1 MRAGFIKPSPAEIN
15 EMWARRKGGE
25 TTKCIAEGLGRR
37 PDTVYGWLKERG
49 GVAPQPRRRS
59 EKHLTSEERE
69 EISRGVAAGLSQR
82 AIAAILGRCPSTVS
96 RELGRNGSRATY
108 RASLADES
116 ASERAKRP
124 KACDLSRK
132 PKLASKVAAKLRLD
146 WSPRQ
151 IAAWLKVE
159 FPDDSGMNISAE
171 TIYKSLYI
179 QARGVLKKELV
190 SHLRK
195 RRGMRG
201 SKVTPADAPRW
212 NAIPDLVHISER
224 PAEAE
229 DRAVPGHWE
238 GDLIAGAN
246 NTHIATL
253 VERASRYVILVK
265 VAGKDTHSVIS
276 SLTEQVQR
284 LPENWMKTL
293 TWDQGREMAGH
304 RAFTCATDV
313 QVYFC
318 DPSSPWQRG
327 SNENTNGLLRQY
339 FPKGTHIGVHTQ
351 AHLDYVAALLN
362 GRPRMTL
369 GWKCPGQVLLEM
381 LR

>member
-1 MRAGFIKPSPAEIN
+1 LA
-15 EMWARRKGGE
+15 
-25 TTKCIAEGLGRR
+25 
-37 PDTVYGWLKERG
+37 
-49 GVAPQPRRRS
+49 
-59 EKHLTSEERE
+59 ERE
-69 EISRGVAAGLSQR
+69 EISRGLAAGLSLR
-82 AIAAILGRCPSTVS
+82 SVAARLGRSPSTVS
-96 RELGRNGSRATY
+96 REVNRHGTSQDYRATVADQ
-108 RASLADES
+108 RAM
-116 ASERAKRP
+116 ERSKRP
-124 KACDLSRK
+124 KDCALSRK
-132 PKLASKVAAKLRLD
+132 PELADKVASKLRLD

-151 IAAWLKVE
+151 ISRWLKVE
-159 FPDDSGMNISAE
+159 FADDASMNVSAE

-195 RRGMRG
+195 RRPMRS
-201 SKVTPADAPRW
+201 SKASAVDTERW

-224 PAEAE
+224 PAEAQ

-276 SLTEQVQR
+276 ALTEQVQR
-284 LPENWMKTL
+284 LPDNWMKTL

-313 QVYFC
+313 KVYFC
-318 DPSSPWQRG
+318 DPKSPWQRG

-339 FPKGTHIGVHTQ
+339 FPKGTHLGVHTQ

-369 GWKCPGQVLLEM
+369 GWKCPGQVLTEM

>member
-1 MRAGFIKPSPAEIN
+1 MRSGFIQPSRDELN
-15 EMWARRKGGE
+15 EMWARRKRGE
-25 TTKCIAEGLGRR
+25 TTSKIAEALGRK
-37 PDTVYGWLKERG
+37 PETVYGWLRARG
-49 GVAPQPRRRS
+49 GVAPEPRKRS
-59 EKHLTSEERE
+59 PKHLSLAERE
-69 EISRGVAAGLSQR
+69 EISRGLAAGLSLRAVAAKLQRSPSTISREVQRNGADTGYR
-82 AIAAILGRCPSTVS
+82 AIWADGRA
-96 RELGRNGSRATY
+96 L
-108 RASLADES
+108 
-116 ASERAKRP
+116 ERAKRP
-124 KACDLSRK
+124 KPCALSAR
-132 PKLASKVAAKLRLD
+132 PKLANQVARKLRLD

-151 IAAWLKVE
+151 IASWLKME
-159 FPDDSGMNISAE
+159 FPDDSKMNISAE

-190 SHLRK
+190 GHLRK
-195 RRGMRG
+195 RRPVRG
-201 SKVTPADAPRW
+201 AKASAPDAERW

-224 PAEAE
+224 PAEAD

-238 GDLIAGAN
+238 GDLLAGAN

-276 SLTEQVQR
+276 ALTQQVQR
-284 LPENWMKTL
+284 LPVSWMKTL

-313 QVYFC
+313 KVYFC

-339 FPKGTHIGVHTQ
+339 FPKGTHLGVHSQ

-369 GWKCPGQVLLEM
+369 GWKCPGQVLTEM

>member
-1 MRAGFIKPSPAEIN
+1 MRSDFVRPSPAEIN
-15 EMWARRKGGE
+15 EMWARRKRGD
-25 TTKCIAEGLGRR
+25 TTKSIAQSLGRR
-37 PDTVYGWLKERG
+37 PETVYNWLRARG
-49 GVAPQPRRRS
+49 GVAPEPRRRA
-59 EKHLTSEERE
+59 ENQLTLVERE
-69 EISRGVAAGLSQR
+69 EISRGIAAGLSQR
-82 AIAAILGRCPSTVS
+82 SIAANLRRSPSTVS
-96 RELGRNGSRATY
+96 REVERNGCAASYRAT
-108 RASLADES
+108 AADER
-116 ASERAKRP
+116 AADKAKRP
-124 KACDLSRK
+124 KPCDLSRK
-132 PKLASKVAAKLRLD
+132 PELASKVAAKLRLD

-151 IAAWLKVE
+151 IAAWLKVK
-159 FPDDSGMNISAE
+159 FPDDSRMNISAE

-195 RRGMRG
+195 RRPIRG
-201 SKVTPADAPRW
+201 AKSSSVDAVRW

-238 GDLIAGAN
+238 GDLIAGSH

-276 SLTEQVQR
+276 ALTEQVQR
-284 LPENWMKTL
+284 LPEAWMKTL

-313 QVYFC
+313 KVYFC

-369 GWKCPGQVLLEM
+369 GWKCPGEVLSEM

>member
-1 MRAGFIKPSPAEIN
+1 MRSGFIRPGLAEIN
-15 EMWARRKGGE
+15 EMWARRRAGE
-25 TTKCIAEGLGRR
+25 TVKCIAEGLGRR
-37 PDTVYGWLKERG
+37 PDTVYGWLKAQG

-59 EKHLTSEERE
+59 ERHLTLQERE
-69 EISRGVAAGLSQR
+69 EISRGVAAGLSLR
-82 AIAAILGRCPSTVS
+82 AIATSLKRSPSTVS
-96 RELGRNGSRATY
+96 RELSRNGSLANYRAT
-108 RASLADES
+108 SADEG

-124 KACDLSRK
+124 KACHLSHR
-132 PKLASKVAAKLRLD
+132 PKLTGKIAAKLKLD

-151 IAAWLKVE
+151 IAAWLKLK
-159 FPDDSGMNISAE
+159 FPDDSRMNVSAE

-179 QARGVLKKELV
+179 QARGVLKKELI

-195 RRGMRG
+195 RKPIRG
-201 SKVTPADAPRW
+201 SKATASDAPRW
-212 NAIPDLVHISER
+212 NAIPDLLHISQR
-224 PAEAE
+224 PAEAD

-238 GDLIAGAN
+238 GDLIAGAA
-246 NTHIATL
+246 NTYIATL

-265 VAGKDTHSVIS
+265 VAGKDTQSVIS
-276 SLTEQVQR
+276 ALTQQVQR
-284 LPENWMKTL
+284 LPDNWMKTL

-313 QVYFC
+313 DVYFC

-369 GWKCPGQVLLEM
+369 GWKCPGEVLLEM

>member
-1 MRAGFIKPSPAEIN
+1 
-15 EMWARRKGGE
+15 MWARRKRGE
-25 TTKCIAEGLGRR
+25 TTKSIAQGLGRR
-37 PDTVYGWLKERG
+37 PETVYNWLKTRG
-49 GVAPQPRRRS
+49 GVAPEPRKRS
-59 EKHLTSEERE
+59 ENHLTLVERE
-69 EISRGVAAGLSQR
+69 EISRGIAAGLSQR
-82 AIAAILGRCPSTVS
+82 AIATKLRRSPSTVS
-96 RELGRNGSRATY
+96 REVERNGCAASY
-108 RASLADES
+108 RAAAADG
-116 ASERAKRP
+116 RACENARRP
-124 KACDLSRK
+124 KPCDLSRK
-132 PKLASKVAAKLRLD
+132 PALASKVAAKLRLD

-151 IAAWLKVE
+151 ISAWLKVK
-159 FPDDSGMNISAE
+159 FPDDSSMNISAE

-195 RRGMRG
+195 RRPMR
-201 SKVTPADAPRW
+201 SAKASPPDAVRW

-224 PAEAE
+224 PAEAQ

-238 GDLIAGAN
+238 GDLIAGSH

-265 VAGKDTHSVIS
+265 VAGKDTQSVTSALI
-276 SLTEQVQR
+276 EQVQR
-284 LPENWMKTL
+284 LPDTWMKTL

-313 QVYFC
+313 KVYFC

-369 GWKCPGQVLLEM
+369 GWKCPGEVLSEM

>member
-1 MRAGFIKPSPAEIN
+1 MRAGFVKPSVGEIN
-15 EMWARRKGGE
+15 EMWARRKRGE
-25 TTKCIAEGLGRR
+25 TTSSIATGLGRR
-37 PDTVYGWLKERG
+37 PETVYGWLRARG
-49 GVAPQPRRRS
+49 GVAPEPRRRS
-59 EKHLTSEERE
+59 ANHLTLAERE
-69 EISRGVAAGLSQR
+69 EISRGMAAGLSQR
-82 AIAAILGRCPSTVS
+82 AVAAKLGRSPSTVS
-96 RELGRNGSRATY
+96 RELERNGSVVSYRAT
-108 RASLADES
+108 AAE
-116 ASERAKRP
+116 ERAAECARRP
-124 KACDLSRK
+124 KSCDLSRK
-132 PKLASKVAAKLRLD
+132 PELASKVASKLRLD

-151 IAAWLKVE
+151 IAAWLRGK
-159 FPDDSGMNISAE
+159 FPDDSRMNISAE

-179 QARGVLKKELV
+179 QARGVLKKELI

-195 RRGMRG
+195 RRPMRG
-201 SKVTPADAPRW
+201 AKATPADAVRW
-212 NAIPDLVHISER
+212 NAIPDLVHISQR

-238 GDLIAGAN
+238 GDLIAGTH

-265 VAGKDTHSVIS
+265 VAGKDTQSVIS
-276 SLTEQVQR
+276 ALTQQVQR

-313 QVYFC
+313 KVYFC

-369 GWKCPGQVLLEM
+369 GWKCPGEVLSEL